1 MDYQAIADNIV
12 MMCAVSESEPVT
24 LLSKR
29 VEDQLRQVA
38 HAEYLLGV
46 KDTLTMKREGEHA
59 NARN

>member
-1 MDYQAIADNIV
+1 

-38 HAEYLLGV
+38 HSEYLRGV
-46 KDTLTMKREGEHA
+46 KDTLSMKREGENA